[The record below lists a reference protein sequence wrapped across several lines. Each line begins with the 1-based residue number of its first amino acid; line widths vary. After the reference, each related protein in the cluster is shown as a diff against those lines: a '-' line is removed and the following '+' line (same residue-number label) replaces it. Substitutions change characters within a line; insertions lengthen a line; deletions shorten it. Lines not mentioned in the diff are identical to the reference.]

1 MPSTQSIIDK
11 IRADPKIPAPSQTVF
26 RILELTKDPNCSVN
40 HVANA
45 VRRDSGLVAQLLR
58 EANSALY
65 GFNSPTSSITE
76 ACMRLGM
83 KRVRSAVINRH
94 VVDGLGRA
102 RPPGFDSNRYWQSAF
117 AMSVAGRD
125 LAGKLLP
132 ETAEDAATA
141 GLLCD
146 IGIGLLAFGVPD
158 VYRHVIAALSG
169 PASDSI
175 QDIERRVLGVTH
187 AEVGA
192 AVLTDWKLEGHII
205 AAVQHHHTDTRKIM
219 AQSAVSV
226 DERVAGDSGGGHGEP
241 HDHDVHEDE
250 ETRCRFSQI
259 VAAAVTVSDIALN
272 GSDMDRVGN
281 LFDRIESL
289 SDEADALVNQLLDK
303 LVEHIQQSA
312 ESLSVEIG
320 SVETMQTHF
329 EDAVASL
336 PNLENRMSYR
346 PMTRDEITG
355 DF

>member
-26 RILELTKDPNCSVN
+26 RILELTKDPNCSIN
-40 HVANA
+40 QVAHT
-45 VRRDSGLVAQLLR
+45 VQRDSGLVAQLLR

-65 GFNSPTSSITE
+65 GFNSPTSSIAE

-102 RPPGFDSNRYWQSAF
+102 RPAGFDSNRYWQSAF

-158 VYRHVIAALSG
+158 IYRQVIAALSG
-169 PASDSI
+169 PAPDSI

-205 AAVQHHHTDTRKIM
+205 AGVQHHHTDARKIM

-226 DERVAGDSGGGHGEP
+226 HEGDVDGDDEA
-241 HDHDVHEDE
+241 
-250 ETRCRFSQI
+250 RCRFSQI
-259 VAAAVTVSDIALN
+259 VAAAVTISDIALN
-272 GSDMDRVGN
+272 GSDMDRVGD

-289 SDEADALVNQLLDK
+289 SDDADALVNRLLDK

-355 DF
+355 EI